1 MVPFLF
7 VAECV
12 HLTNLWP
19 PLLKYLH
26 FHVTVYFKRGLSSN
40 LISAYKDSTK
50 MVFYFNLNNKM
61 VKKKRYQGWK
71 CLKYRNIFKK
81 VKFNFSRTKKIMYT
95 KTSFMHIAH

>member
-12 HLTNLWP
+12 HLTNLWLP
-19 PLLKYLH
+19 HLKYLH

-40 LISAYKDSTK
+40 LISAYKVSTK

-81 VKFNFSRTKKIMYT
+81 VKFN
-95 KTSFMHIAH
+95 